1 MTTTQTIKT
10 QAAATYARVQRALGT
25 KPMRINSPIE
35 LHERI
40 VEGFPRHTMVYLVE
54 GFSVLK
60 HDESF
65 KALNVSSR
73 TWHRIKAEQKAAP
86 LDANQSA
93 RVWSLAE
100 VLTKATEVLGG
111 KEEAEQW
118 LAAPAIGLD
127 SRRPIDLMATPQGAE
142 MVRTLLDQMAYGV
155 YA

>member
-1 MTTTQTIKT
+1 MTAT
-10 QAAATYARVQRALGT
+10 QASKALASGSYARVQRALGT
-25 KPMRINSPIE
+25 KLMRINSPIE

-60 HDESF
+60 QDESF

-86 LDANQSA
+86 LDADQSA
-93 RVWSLAE
+93 RGWSLAE

-111 KEEAEQW
+111 KEEAAPW

-142 MVRTLLDQMAYGV
+142 MVKTLLDQMAYGV